1 MLIKY
6 YKNQMFRSFIRNL
19 LLIYFLLISSISF
32 SQKPNIIWITVE
44 DISPTLSMYGDS
56 TAKTPNLDELASES
70 LIFTEAFTTVG
81 VCSPS
86 RSSLITGM
94 YPVSIGT
101 HQMRTGKDV
110 FGWGSRDYDGVSN
123 AIDVNG
129 DSIPLHSV
137 VTPPEVKCFT
147 EYLRAE
153 GYYCTNNSKTDYQ
166 FAAPV
171 TAWDQNGNSAHWK
184 NREKNQ
190 PFFSVF
196 NFDVTHE
203 SKMWLHRDKPLTVK
217 PGLVPLPP
225 YFPDTETVR
234 NDVARNYS
242 NIELLDKMVGNLIK
256 ELKADGLFDK
266 TYIFFFSDHGG
277 PLPRGKRSHYE
288 SGLKVPMMVRDPY
301 EKKIRYVDDQI
312 SFVDLA
318 PTTLSLTG
326 LNIPDHF
333 QGRAF
338 MGEKKS
344 EILRDYV
351 FGSGDRFD
359 ETYDRVRSVI
369 SKEFIYVK
377 NYYTNRPA
385 YKDVLYRKNIDMTNE
400 MLMLYKEDKLNSD
413 QKYWYRE
420 SKTREEFY
428 VRSEDP
434 HSLKNLISDERYEDE
449 INKHRMAL
457 KNWQDEINDIGAKS
471 EKKHLDSMW
480 PRGIQ
485 PKSSKP
491 DVTVKDKMVTIKSNT
506 LGSSNAFI
514 ISDNDFEPS
523 LDDGWKLYNEPI
535 KVNKGYIYIISTR
548 LGYEDSEIIKIKL

>member
-1 MLIKY
+1 
-6 YKNQMFRSFIRNL
+6 
-19 LLIYFLLISSISF
+19 
-32 SQKPNIIWITVE
+32 
-44 DISPTLSMYGDS
+44 
-56 TAKTPNLDELASES
+56 
-70 LIFTEAFTTVG
+70 
-81 VCSPS
+81 
-86 RSSLITGM
+86 
-94 YPVSIGT
+94 
-101 HQMRTGKDV
+101 
-110 FGWGSRDYDGVSN
+110 
-123 AIDVNG
+123 
-129 DSIPLHSV
+129 
-137 VTPPEVKCFT
+137 
-147 EYLRAE
+147 LRAE

-171 TAWDQNGNSAHWK
+171 TAWDQNSNNAHWK

-318 PTTLSLTG
+318 PTILSLTG

-428 VRSEDP
+428 VRSDDP

-523 LDDGWKLYNEPI
+523 LDDGWKLYHEPI
-535 KVNKGYIYIISTR
+535 KVNKGYIYVISTR

>member
-1 MLIKY
+1 MKNLKYILFILI
-6 YKNQMFRSFIRNL
+6 
-19 LLIYFLLISSISF
+19 FLSNIILA
-32 SQKPNIIWITVE
+32 QRPNIVWITVE
-44 DISPTLSMYGDS
+44 DISPTLSVYGDS
-56 TAKTPNLDELASES
+56 TAKTPNIDRLASQS
-70 LIFTEAFTTVG
+70 QIFTESFTTVG

-86 RSSLITGM
+86 RSSIITGM

-110 FGWGSRDYDGVSN
+110 FGWGSRNYDGLSN

-137 VTPPEVKCFT
+137 VTPQEVRCFT
-147 EYLRAE
+147 EYMRAG

-171 TAWDQNGNSAHWK
+171 TAWDQNGDDAHWR
-184 NREKNQ
+184 NRDKNQ

-203 SKMWLHRDKPLTVK
+203 SKMWLHRNKPLTVDPK
-217 PGLVPLPP
+217 NVPLPP

-242 NIELLDKMVGNLIK
+242 NIELLDSMVGDLIK
-256 ELKADGLFDK
+256 ELKSDNLLDN

-288 SGLKVPMMVRDPY
+288 SGLKVPMIIRNPYDTSSRYIDDP
-301 EKKIRYVDDQI
+301 I

-318 PTTLSLTG
+318 PTMLSIAG
-326 LNIPDHF
+326 IEIPDHF

-338 MGEKKS
+338 MGDKKS
-344 EILRDYV
+344 TEPREFI

-369 SKEFIYVK
+369 SKDFVYVR
-377 NYYTNRPA
+377 NYHKDRPA

-400 MLMLYKEDKLNSD
+400 MLKLYNDNKLNAD
-413 QKYWYRE
+413 QKYWYRQ
-420 SKTREEFY
+420 SKTKEEFY
-428 VRSEDP
+428 VRSTDP
-434 HSLKNLISDERYEDE
+434 YSLRNIIDDPGYTNE
-449 INKHRMAL
+449 IKKHRLAL
-457 KNWQDEINDIGAKS
+457 KKWQKEIEDIGALP
-471 EKKHLDSMW
+471 EKKHLSYMW
-480 PRGIQ
+480 PEGIQ
-485 PKSSKP
+485 PQTQKP
-491 DVTVKDKMVTIKSNT
+491 KVVVKEGLLNIESLT
-506 LGSSNAFI
+506 LGSSSAYI
-514 ISDNDFEPS
+514 ISDLDFQPG
-523 LDDGWKLYNEPI
+523 LDDGWKLYHRPVVVD
-535 KVNKGYIYIISTR
+535 KSYLYVISTR
-548 LGYEDSEIIKIKL
+548 LGFKDSDIVKIKL

>member
-1 MLIKY
+1 
-6 YKNQMFRSFIRNL
+6 MFRSFIRNL

-171 TAWDQNGNSAHWK
+171 TAWDQNSNNAHWK

-491 DVTVKDKMVTIKSNT
+491 DVTVKDKTVTIKSNT

-523 LDDGWKLYNEPI
+523 LDDGWKLYHEPI
-535 KVNKGYIYIISTR
+535 KVNKGYIYVISTR

>member
-1 MLIKY
+1 M
-6 YKNQMFRSFIRNL
+6 IRIIYRKL
-19 LLIYFLLISSISF
+19 LLIYFLSTPFISL
-32 SQKPNIIWITVE
+32 SQKPNILWITVE

-56 TAKTPNLDELASES
+56 TAITPNLDKLASES
-70 LIFTEAFTTVG
+70 LIFTESFTTVG

-110 FGWGSRDYDGVSN
+110 FGWGSREYDGISN

-137 VTPPEVKCFT
+137 VTPPSVKCFT
-147 EYLRAE
+147 EYLRAN

-171 TAWDQNGNSAHWK
+171 TAWDENGNDAHWS
-184 NREKNQ
+184 NREVNQ

-203 SKMWLHRDKPLTVK
+203 SKMWLHRDKPLTVDPK
-217 PGLVPLPP
+217 KVPLPP

-242 NIELLDKMVGNLIK
+242 NIELLDQMVGKLIL
-256 ELKADGLFDK
+256 ELKADNLLDN

-288 SGLKVPMMVRDPY
+288 SGLKVPLLIRDPY
-301 EKKIRYVDDQI
+301 VKSKIFVEEPV
-312 SFVDLA
+312 SFVDFA
-318 PTTLSLTG
+318 PTILSLAG
-326 LNIPDHF
+326 ISIPEHF
-333 QGRAF
+333 QGIPF
-338 MGEKKS
+338 LGDKKS
-344 EILRDYV
+344 EKQRDYI

-369 SKEFIYVK
+369 SDEFIYVK
-377 NYYTNRPA
+377 NYHTDRPA

-400 MLMLYKEDKLNSD
+400 MLILYNENKLNSD
-413 QKYWYRE
+413 QKYWYRQT
-420 SKTREEFY
+420 KTEEEFY
-428 VRSEDP
+428 HRSDDP
-434 HSLKNLISDERYEDE
+434 YSLKNLINDPDYRKE
-449 INKHRMAL
+449 IKVHRQVL
-457 KNWQDEINDIGAKS
+457 KNWQNDINDLGEEPEKS
-471 EKKHLDSMW
+471 LLSIMW
-480 PRGIQ
+480 PKGVQ
-485 PKSSKP
+485 PKTLKP
-491 DVTVKDKMVTIKSNT
+491 EVFVSNNVITVKSRT
-506 LGSSNAFI
+506 LGSSI
-514 ISDNDFEPS
+514 GYILSDEDFDPS
-523 LDDGWKLYNEPI
+523 LDDGWKLYHGPVM
-535 KVNKGYIYIISTR
+535 VNKRYIYVLSTR
-548 LGYEDSEIIKIKL
+548 LGYEDSDIIKVKL

>member
-1 MLIKY
+1 
-6 YKNQMFRSFIRNL
+6 MFRSFIRDL

-171 TAWDQNGNSAHWK
+171 TAWDQNSNNAHWK

-217 PGLVPLPP
+217 QGLVPLPP

-318 PTTLSLTG
+318 PTILSLTG

-428 VRSEDP
+428 VRSDDP

-523 LDDGWKLYNEPI
+523 LDDGWKLYHEPI
-535 KVNKGYIYIISTR
+535 KVNKGYIYVISTR

>member
-1 MLIKY
+1 
-6 YKNQMFRSFIRNL
+6 MFRSFIRDL

-171 TAWDQNGNSAHWK
+171 TAWDQNSNNAHWK

-318 PTTLSLTG
+318 PTILSLTG

-428 VRSEDP
+428 VRSDDP

-523 LDDGWKLYNEPI
+523 LDDGWKLYHEPI
-535 KVNKGYIYIISTR
+535 KVNKGYIYVISTR

>member
-1 MLIKY
+1 
-6 YKNQMFRSFIRNL
+6 MFRSFSREL
-19 LLIYFLLISSISF
+19 LLINFLLISSISF
-32 SQKPNIIWITVE
+32 SQKPNILWITVE

-56 TAKTPNLDELASES
+56 TAKTPNLDILASES
-70 LIFTEAFTTVG
+70 LIFTETFTTVG

-101 HQMRTGKDV
+101 HQMRAGKDV
-110 FGWGSRDYDGVSN
+110 FGWGSRDYEGVSN

-147 EYLRAE
+147 EYLRAD

-171 TAWDQNGNSAHWK
+171 TAWDQNGNKAHWR
-184 NREKNQ
+184 NREENQ

-203 SKMWLHRDKPLTVK
+203 SKMWLHRDKPLTVD
-217 PGLVPLPP
+217 PSSVPLPP
-225 YFPDTETVR
+225 YFPDTEIVR

-242 NIELLDKMVGNLIK
+242 NIELLDKMIGKLIQ
-256 ELKADGLFDK
+256 ELKDDGLFDN

-288 SGLKVPMMVRDPY
+288 SGLKVPMIIRDPY
-301 EKKIRYVDDQI
+301 EKKIRYVEDQI

-318 PTTLSLTG
+318 PTILSLSG
-326 LNIPDHF
+326 LNIPGHF
-333 QGRAF
+333 QGSAF

-344 EILRDYV
+344 EIFRDYI

-369 SKEFIYVK
+369 SKKFIYVR
-377 NYYTNRPA
+377 NYHIDRPA
-385 YKDVLYRKNIDMTNE
+385 YKDVLYRKNIDMTNH
-400 MLMLYKEDKLNSD
+400 MLELYEEDKLNSD

-420 SKTREEFY
+420 SKTKEEFY
-428 VRSEDP
+428 VRSDDP
-434 HSLKNLISDERYEDE
+434 HSLKNLILDETYTDE
-449 INKHRMAL
+449 ISKHRLAL
-457 KNWQDEINDIGAKS
+457 NNWQDEINDIGEES
-471 EKKHLDSMW
+471 EKKYLDKMW

-485 PKSSKP
+485 PKSRKP
-491 DVTVKDKMVTIKSNT
+491 DVTVEDKILTIRSNT
-506 LGSSNAFI
+506 KGASNAFI
-514 ISDNDFEPS
+514 FSDNDFNPS
-523 LDDGWKLYNEPI
+523 LDDGWKLYNEPV
-535 KVNKGYIYIISTR
+535 KVNKAYIYVISTR
-548 LGYEDSEIIKIKL
+548 LGFEDSDIIKIKL

>member
-1 MLIKY
+1 
-6 YKNQMFRSFIRNL
+6 MFRSFIRNL

-420 SKTREEFY
+420 SKTMEEFY
-428 VRSEDP
+428 VRSDDP

>member
-1 MLIKY
+1 
-6 YKNQMFRSFIRNL
+6 MFRSFIRNL

-171 TAWDQNGNSAHWK
+171 TAWDQNSNNAHWK

-318 PTTLSLTG
+318 PTILSLTG

-491 DVTVKDKMVTIKSNT
+491 DVTVKDKTVTIKSNT

-523 LDDGWKLYNEPI
+523 LDDGWKLYHEPI
-535 KVNKGYIYIISTR
+535 KVNKGYIYVISTR

>member
-1 MLIKY
+1 
-6 YKNQMFRSFIRNL
+6 MFRSFIRDL
-19 LLIYFLLISSISF
+19 LLIYFLLISSIAF
-32 SQKPNIIWITVE
+32 SQNPNIIWITVE

-110 FGWGSRDYDGVSN
+110 FSWGSRDYDGVSN

-171 TAWDQNGNSAHWK
+171 TAWDQNSNSAHWK

-318 PTTLSLTG
+318 PTILSLTG

-344 EILRDYV
+344 GILRDYV

-369 SKEFIYVK
+369 SKEYVYVK

-413 QKYWYRE
+413 QKYWYRK

-428 VRSEDP
+428 VRSDDP
-434 HSLKNLISDERYEDE
+434 HSLRNLISDDRYNNE
-449 INKHRMAL
+449 IDKHRMAL
-457 KNWQDEINDIGAKS
+457 KKWQDEINDIGAKS

-491 DVTVKDKMVTIKSNT
+491 DVTVKDKIVTIKSNT
-506 LGSSNAFI
+506 MGSSNAFI
-514 ISDNDFEPS
+514 ISDNDFEPG
-523 LDDGWKLYNEPI
+523 LDDGWKLYHEPI
-535 KVNKGYIYIISTR
+535 KVNKGYIYVISTR

>member
-1 MLIKY
+1 MKNLKYILFILI
-6 YKNQMFRSFIRNL
+6 
-19 LLIYFLLISSISF
+19 FLSNIILA
-32 SQKPNIIWITVE
+32 QRPNIVWITVE
-44 DISPTLSMYGDS
+44 DISPTLSVYGDS
-56 TAKTPNLDELASES
+56 TAKTPNIDRLASQS
-70 LIFTEAFTTVG
+70 QIFTESFTTVG

-86 RSSLITGM
+86 RSSIITGM

-110 FGWGSRDYDGVSN
+110 FGWGSRNYDGLSN

-137 VTPPEVKCFT
+137 VTPQEVRCFT
-147 EYLRAE
+147 EYMRAG

-171 TAWDQNGNSAHWK
+171 TAWDQNGDDAHWR
-184 NREKNQ
+184 NRDKNQ

-203 SKMWLHRDKPLTVK
+203 SKMWLHRNKPLTVDPK
-217 PGLVPLPP
+217 NVPLPP

-242 NIELLDKMVGNLIK
+242 NIELLDSMVGDLIK
-256 ELKADGLFDK
+256 ELKSDNLLDN

-288 SGLKVPMMVRDPY
+288 SGLKVPMIIRNPYDISSRYNDDP
-301 EKKIRYVDDQI
+301 I

-318 PTTLSLTG
+318 PTMLSIAG
-326 LNIPDHF
+326 IEIPDHF

-338 MGEKKS
+338 MGDKKS
-344 EILRDYV
+344 TEPREFI

-369 SKEFIYVK
+369 SKDFVYVR
-377 NYYTNRPA
+377 NYHKDRPA

-400 MLMLYKEDKLNSD
+400 MLKLYNDNKLNAD
-413 QKYWYRE
+413 QKYWYRQ
-420 SKTREEFY
+420 SKTKEEFY
-428 VRSEDP
+428 VRSTDP
-434 HSLKNLISDERYEDE
+434 YSLRNIIDDPGYTNE
-449 INKHRMAL
+449 IKKHRLAL
-457 KNWQDEINDIGAKS
+457 KKWQKEIEDIGALP
-471 EKKHLDSMW
+471 EKKHLSYMW
-480 PRGIQ
+480 PEGIQ
-485 PKSSKP
+485 PQTQKP
-491 DVTVKDKMVTIKSNT
+491 KVVVKEGLLNIESLT
-506 LGSSNAFI
+506 LGSSSAYI
-514 ISDNDFEPS
+514 ISDLDFQPG
-523 LDDGWKLYNEPI
+523 LDDGWKLYHRPVVVD
-535 KVNKGYIYIISTR
+535 KSYLYVISTR
-548 LGYEDSEIIKIKL
+548 LGFKDSDIVKIKL

>member
-1 MLIKY
+1 
-6 YKNQMFRSFIRNL
+6 MFRSFYRDL
-19 LLIYFLLISSISF
+19 FLICFLLIPSFSF
-32 SQKPNIIWITVE
+32 SQKPNILWITVE

-56 TAKTPNLDELASES
+56 TASTPNLDELASES

-110 FGWGSRDYDGVSN
+110 FGWGSRDYRGISN

-147 EYLRAE
+147 EYLRAD

-171 TAWDQNGNSAHWK
+171 TAWDQNSNNAHWR

-217 PGLVPLPP
+217 PSLVPLPP

-242 NIELLDKMVGNLIK
+242 NIELLDKMVGNLIQD
-256 ELKADGLFDK
+256 LKADGLFDN

-288 SGLKVPMMVRDPY
+288 SGLKVPMIVRTPSQ
-301 EKKIRYVDDQI
+301 KKIRYVDEKI

-318 PTTLSLTG
+318 PTMLSLSG
-326 LNIPDHF
+326 LDIPDHF

-344 EILRDYV
+344 RVLRDYI

-369 SKEFIYVK
+369 SKKFVYVR
-377 NYYTNRPA
+377 NYHTNRPA

-400 MLMLYKEDKLNSD
+400 MLELYKAGKLNSD

-420 SKTREEFY
+420 SKNREEFY
-428 VRSEDP
+428 VRSDDP
-434 HSLKNLISDERYEDE
+434 YSLKNLISDGKYKDE
-449 INKHRMAL
+449 IEKHRLAL
-457 KNWQDEINDIGAKS
+457 KNWQDEINDIGGEP
-471 EKKHLDSMW
+471 EKIRLDSMW
-480 PRGIQ
+480 PSGIQ
-485 PKSSKP
+485 PKSRKP
-491 DVTVKDKMVTIKSNT
+491 VVFVKDKIVTIKSNT
-506 LGSSNAFI
+506 KGSSNAFI

-523 LDDGWKLYNEPI
+523 LDDGWKLYHEPI
-535 KVNKGYIYIISTR
+535 KVNKGYIYVISTR
-548 LGYEDSEIIKIKL
+548 LGFEDSDIIKVKL

>member
-1 MLIKY
+1 
-6 YKNQMFRSFIRNL
+6 MFRSFIRDL

-318 PTTLSLTG
+318 PTILSLTG

-428 VRSEDP
+428 VRSDDP

-523 LDDGWKLYNEPI
+523 LDDGWKLYHEPI
-535 KVNKGYIYIISTR
+535 KVNKGYIYVISTR

>member
-1 MLIKY
+1 MKNLKYILFILI
-6 YKNQMFRSFIRNL
+6 
-19 LLIYFLLISSISF
+19 FLSNIILA
-32 SQKPNIIWITVE
+32 QRPNIVWITVE
-44 DISPTLSMYGDS
+44 DISPTLSVYGDS
-56 TAKTPNLDELASES
+56 TAKTPNIDRLASQS
-70 LIFTEAFTTVG
+70 QIFTESFTTVG

-86 RSSLITGM
+86 RSSIITGM

-110 FGWGSRDYDGVSN
+110 FGWGSRNYDGLSN

-137 VTPPEVKCFT
+137 VTPSEVRCFT
-147 EYLRAE
+147 EYMRAG

-171 TAWDQNGNSAHWK
+171 TAWDQNGDDAHWR
-184 NREKNQ
+184 NRDKNQ

-203 SKMWLHRDKPLTVK
+203 SKMWLHRNKPLTVDPK
-217 PGLVPLPP
+217 NVPLPP

-242 NIELLDKMVGNLIK
+242 NIEILDSMVGDLIK
-256 ELKADGLFDK
+256 ELKSDNLLDN

-288 SGLKVPMMVRDPY
+288 SGLKVPMIIRNPYDILSRYNDDP
-301 EKKIRYVDDQI
+301 I

-318 PTTLSLTG
+318 PTMLSIAG
-326 LNIPDHF
+326 IEIPDYI

-338 MGEKKS
+338 MGDKKNPVPR
-344 EILRDYV
+344 EYI

-369 SKEFIYVK
+369 SKDFVYVR
-377 NYYTNRPA
+377 NYHKDRPA

-400 MLMLYKEDKLNSD
+400 MLKLYNDNKLNAD
-413 QKYWYRE
+413 QKYWYRQ
-420 SKTREEFY
+420 SKTKEEFY
-428 VRSEDP
+428 VRSKDP
-434 HSLKNLISDERYEDE
+434 YSLRNIIDDPGYTNE
-449 INKHRMAL
+449 IKKHRLAL
-457 KNWQDEINDIGAKS
+457 KKWQKEIEDIGALP
-471 EKKHLDSMW
+471 EKKHLSYMW
-480 PRGIQ
+480 PEGIQ
-485 PKSSKP
+485 PQTQKP
-491 DVTVKDKMVTIKSNT
+491 KVVVKEGLLNIESLT
-506 LGSSNAFI
+506 LGSSSAYI
-514 ISDNDFEPS
+514 ISDLDFQPG
-523 LDDGWKLYNEPI
+523 LDDGWKLYHQPVVVD
-535 KVNKGYIYIISTR
+535 KSYLYVISTR
-548 LGYEDSEIIKIKL
+548 LGFKDSDIVKIKL

>member
-1 MLIKY
+1 
-6 YKNQMFRSFIRNL
+6 MFRSFIRDL

-171 TAWDQNGNSAHWK
+171 TAWDQNSNNAHWK

-217 PGLVPLPP
+217 QGLVPLPP

-312 SFVDLA
+312 SFVDFA

-420 SKTREEFY
+420 SKTMEEFY
-428 VRSEDP
+428 VRSDDP

-491 DVTVKDKMVTIKSNT
+491 DVTVKDKTVTIKSNT

-523 LDDGWKLYNEPI
+523 LDDGWKLYHEPI

>member
-1 MLIKY
+1 MKNLKYILFILI
-6 YKNQMFRSFIRNL
+6 
-19 LLIYFLLISSISF
+19 FLSNIILA
-32 SQKPNIIWITVE
+32 QRPNIVWITVE
-44 DISPTLSMYGDS
+44 DISPTLSVYGDS
-56 TAKTPNLDELASES
+56 TAKTPNIDRLASQS
-70 LIFTEAFTTVG
+70 QIFTESFTTVG

-86 RSSLITGM
+86 RSSIITGM

-110 FGWGSRDYDGVSN
+110 FGWGSRNYDGLSN

-137 VTPPEVKCFT
+137 VTPQEVRCFT
-147 EYLRAE
+147 EYMRAG

-171 TAWDQNGNSAHWK
+171 TAWDQNGDDAHWR
-184 NREKNQ
+184 NRDKNQ

-203 SKMWLHRDKPLTVK
+203 SKMWLHRNKPLTVDPK
-217 PGLVPLPP
+217 NVPLPP

-242 NIELLDKMVGNLIK
+242 NIELLDSMVGDLIK
-256 ELKADGLFDK
+256 ELKSDNLLDN

-288 SGLKVPMMVRDPY
+288 SGLKVPMIIRNPYDTSSRYIDDP
-301 EKKIRYVDDQI
+301 I

-318 PTTLSLTG
+318 PTMLSIAG
-326 LNIPDHF
+326 IEIPDHF

-338 MGEKKS
+338 MGDKKS
-344 EILRDYV
+344 TVPREFI

-369 SKEFIYVK
+369 SKDFVYVR
-377 NYYTNRPA
+377 NYHKDRPA

-400 MLMLYKEDKLNSD
+400 MLKLYNDNKLNAD
-413 QKYWYRE
+413 QKYWYRQ
-420 SKTREEFY
+420 SKTKEEFY
-428 VRSEDP
+428 VRSTDP
-434 HSLKNLISDERYEDE
+434 YSLRNIIDDPGYTNE
-449 INKHRMAL
+449 IKKHRLAL
-457 KNWQDEINDIGAKS
+457 KKWQKEIEDIGALP
-471 EKKHLDSMW
+471 EKKHLSYMW
-480 PRGIQ
+480 PEGIQ
-485 PKSSKP
+485 PQTQKP
-491 DVTVKDKMVTIKSNT
+491 KVVVKEGLLNIESLT
-506 LGSSNAFI
+506 LGSSSAYI
-514 ISDNDFEPS
+514 ISDLDFQPG
-523 LDDGWKLYNEPI
+523 LDDGWKLYHRPVVVD
-535 KVNKGYIYIISTR
+535 KSYLYVISTR
-548 LGYEDSEIIKIKL
+548 LGFKDSDIVKIKL

>member
-1 MLIKY
+1 
-6 YKNQMFRSFIRNL
+6 MFRSFYRDC

-32 SQKPNIIWITVE
+32 SQKPNILWITAE

-56 TAKTPNLDELASES
+56 TAKTPNLDILASES
-70 LIFTEAFTTVG
+70 LIFTETFTTVG

-110 FGWGSRDYDGVSN
+110 FGWGSREYDGISN

-137 VTPPEVKCFT
+137 VTPPDVKCFT
-147 EYLRAE
+147 EYLRAN

-171 TAWDQNGNSAHWK
+171 TAWDQNSNKAHWR
-184 NREKNQ
+184 NRERNQ

-217 PGLVPLPP
+217 PSEVPLPP
-225 YFPDTETVR
+225 YFPDTKTVR

-242 NIELLDKMVGNLIK
+242 NIELLDMMVGNLIQ
-256 ELKADGLFDK
+256 ELKDDGLFDN

-288 SGLKVPMMVRDPY
+288 SGLKVPMIIRDPY
-301 EKKIRYVDDQI
+301 EKTIRYVHDQV

-318 PTTLSLTG
+318 PTILSLSG
-326 LNIPDHF
+326 INIPDHF

-338 MGEKKS
+338 MGDKKNG
-344 EILRDYV
+344 ILRDYI

-369 SKEFIYVK
+369 SKKFIYVR
-377 NYYTNRPA
+377 NYHIDRPA
-385 YKDVLYRKNIDMTNE
+385 YKDVLYRKNIDMTDE
-400 MLMLYKEDKLNSD
+400 MLELYKEDKLNSD

-420 SKTREEFY
+420 SKTKEEFY
-428 VRSEDP
+428 LRSEDP
-434 HSLKNLISDERYEDE
+434 HSLKNLISDKRYDNE
-449 INKHRMAL
+449 IKRHRLAL
-457 KNWQDEINDIGAKS
+457 RNWQDEINDIGSKP
-471 EKKHLDSMW
+471 EKKYLDNMW
-480 PRGIQ
+480 PKGVQ
-485 PKSSKP
+485 PKSKDP
-491 DVTVKDKMVTIKSNT
+491 DVIVEDKIVTIKSNT
-506 LGSSNAFI
+506 RGSSIAFI
-514 ISDNDFEPS
+514 ISDNDFKPS
-523 LDDGWKLYNEPI
+523 LDDGWKLYHEPI
-535 KVNKGYIYIISTR
+535 KVNKSYIYVMSTR
-548 LGYEDSEIIKIKL
+548 LGFEDSDIIKIKL

>member
-1 MLIKY
+1 LLIKY
-6 YKNQMFRSFIRNL
+6 YKNQMFRSFIRDL

-318 PTTLSLTG
+318 PTILSLTG

-428 VRSEDP
+428 VRSDDP

-523 LDDGWKLYNEPI
+523 LDDGWKLYHEPI
-535 KVNKGYIYIISTR
+535 KVNKGYIYVISTR

>member
-1 MLIKY
+1 MKNLKYILFILI
-6 YKNQMFRSFIRNL
+6 
-19 LLIYFLLISSISF
+19 FLSNIILA
-32 SQKPNIIWITVE
+32 QRPNIVWITVE
-44 DISPTLSMYGDS
+44 DISPTLSVYGDS
-56 TAKTPNLDELASES
+56 TAKTPNIDRLASQS
-70 LIFTEAFTTVG
+70 QIFTESFTTVG

-86 RSSLITGM
+86 RSSIITGM

-110 FGWGSRDYDGVSN
+110 FGWGSRNYDGLSN

-137 VTPPEVKCFT
+137 VTPQEVRCFT
-147 EYLRAE
+147 EYMRAG

-171 TAWDQNGNSAHWK
+171 TAWDQNGDDAHWR
-184 NREKNQ
+184 NRDKNQ

-203 SKMWLHRDKPLTVK
+203 SKMWLHRNKPLTVDPK
-217 PGLVPLPP
+217 NVPLPP

-242 NIELLDKMVGNLIK
+242 NIELLDSMVGDLIK
-256 ELKADGLFDK
+256 ELKSDNLLDN

-288 SGLKVPMMVRDPY
+288 SGLKVPMIIRNPYDTSSRYIDDP
-301 EKKIRYVDDQI
+301 I

-318 PTTLSLTG
+318 PTMLSIAG
-326 LNIPDHF
+326 IEIPDHF

-338 MGEKKS
+338 MGDKKS
-344 EILRDYV
+344 TVPREFI

-369 SKEFIYVK
+369 SKDFVYVR
-377 NYYTNRPA
+377 NYHKDRPA

-400 MLMLYKEDKLNSD
+400 MLKLYNDNKLNAD
-413 QKYWYRE
+413 QKYWYRQ
-420 SKTREEFY
+420 SKTKEEFY
-428 VRSEDP
+428 VRSTDP
-434 HSLKNLISDERYEDE
+434 FSLRNIIDDPGYKNE
-449 INKHRMAL
+449 IKKHRLAL
-457 KNWQDEINDIGAKS
+457 KKWQKEIEDIGALP
-471 EKKHLDSMW
+471 EKKHLSYMW
-480 PRGIQ
+480 PEGIQ
-485 PKSSKP
+485 PQTQKP
-491 DVTVKDKMVTIKSNT
+491 KVVVKEGLLNIESLT
-506 LGSSNAFI
+506 LGSSSAYI
-514 ISDNDFEPS
+514 ISDLDFQPG
-523 LDDGWKLYNEPI
+523 LDDGWKLYHRPVVVD
-535 KVNKGYIYIISTR
+535 KSYLYVISTR
-548 LGYEDSEIIKIKL
+548 LGFKDSDIVKIKL

>member
-1 MLIKY
+1 
-6 YKNQMFRSFIRNL
+6 MFRSFYRDL
-19 LLIYFLLISSISF
+19 FLICFLLIPSFSF
-32 SQKPNIIWITVE
+32 SQKPNILWITVE

-56 TAKTPNLDELASES
+56 TASTPNLDELASES

-110 FGWGSRDYDGVSN
+110 FGWGSRDYRGISN

-147 EYLRAE
+147 EYLRAD

-171 TAWDQNGNSAHWK
+171 TAWDQNSNNAHWR

-217 PGLVPLPP
+217 PSLVPLPP

-242 NIELLDKMVGNLIK
+242 NIELLDKMVGNLIQ
-256 ELKADGLFDK
+256 ELKADGLFDN

-288 SGLKVPMMVRDPY
+288 SGLKVPMIVRTPSQ
-301 EKKIRYVDDQI
+301 KKIRYVDEKI

-318 PTTLSLTG
+318 PTMLSLSG
-326 LNIPDHF
+326 LDIPDHF

-344 EILRDYV
+344 RVLRDYI

-369 SKEFIYVK
+369 SKKFVYVR
-377 NYYTNRPA
+377 NYHTNRPA

-400 MLMLYKEDKLNSD
+400 MLELYKAGKLNSD

-420 SKTREEFY
+420 SKNREEFY
-428 VRSEDP
+428 VRSDDP
-434 HSLKNLISDERYEDE
+434 YSLKNLISDGKYKDE
-449 INKHRMAL
+449 IEKHRLAL
-457 KNWQDEINDIGAKS
+457 KNWQDEINDIGGEP
-471 EKKHLDSMW
+471 EKIRLDSMW
-480 PRGIQ
+480 PSGIQ
-485 PKSSKP
+485 PKSRKP
-491 DVTVKDKMVTIKSNT
+491 VVFVKDKIVTIKSNT
-506 LGSSNAFI
+506 KGSSNAFI

-523 LDDGWKLYNEPI
+523 LDDGWKLYHEPI
-535 KVNKGYIYIISTR
+535 KVNKGYIYVISTR
-548 LGYEDSEIIKIKL
+548 LGFEDSDIIKVKL

>member
-1 MLIKY
+1 
-6 YKNQMFRSFIRNL
+6 MFRSFIRDL

-110 FGWGSRDYDGVSN
+110 FGWGSRGYDGVSN

-171 TAWDQNGNSAHWK
+171 TAWDQNSNNAHWK

-318 PTTLSLTG
+318 PTILSLTG

-428 VRSEDP
+428 VRSDDP

-523 LDDGWKLYNEPI
+523 LDDGWKLYHEPI
-535 KVNKGYIYIISTR
+535 KVNKGYIYVISTR